1 MQLPPEARGSRAS
14 SIALSI
20 VLHAALILLIRAY
33 VWIPIVQKDQPVFHV
48 FNLDALP
55 KESPVPVAAPPIAEA
70 DAAPDLPEPAPL
82 TPTRIAQPAEDE
94 EPLLTQPA
102 IVPSGIPASGE
113 AVAPPNPAAVRG
125 SPAQRFQRRIVE
137 PSLWVGPATAFPAP
151 VTPEEAAAGRLATGI
166 RSFNDSVAAAAAAD
180 ERATDWTVKDKDGG
194 RWGVSPGAIH
204 IGSVTLPLPFGFSGP
219 TGRREET
226 ADKMRTYA
234 ESNAQAKRLEMEETF
249 ESRAKALRARKDAER
264 DSARAARARNGG
276 NED

>member
-1 MQLPPEARGSRAS
+1 MQLPQEARGSRAS

-20 VLHAALILLIRAY
+20 ILHVALILLIRAY

-55 KESPVPVAAPPIAEA
+55 KEPPVPVPAPPAAEA
-70 DAAPDLPEPAPL
+70 DATPALPEPAPL
-82 TPTRIAQPAEDE
+82 TPTRIAQPAPDDR
-94 EPLLTQPA
+94 PVLTQPA
-102 IVPSGIPASGE
+102 VIPSAIPAPGD
-113 AVAPPNPAAVRG
+113 AVTTPNPGVVS
-125 SPAQRFQRRIVE
+125 SPAGRFQRRIVD
-137 PSLWVGPATAFPAP
+137 PALWVGPATAFPAP
-151 VTPEEAAAGRLATGI
+151 VTPAEAAAGRLAAGI
-166 RSFNDSVAAAAAAD
+166 RSYNDSVAAAAAA
-180 ERATDWTVKDKDGG
+180 EAGATDWTVKDKDGG

-234 ESNAQAKRLEMEETF
+234 ESNAQAKRMEIEETF
-249 ESRAKALRARKDAER
+249 ESRAKALRKRKDAER

-276 NED
+276 N